1 MYRLSSKI
9 RSKKDPPAIRP
20 ISGCGKYVGKCILCH
35 MCFARNTL
43 LATFGAA
50 IVACAAANSETVF
63 PVEGWEDN
71 PNPFA
76 SERAIPGGRIVVSAG
91 AVPKSL
97 NVLLDNNTFS
107 SQVFGLMYESLL
119 GMDGETAEYAP
130 GLANK
135 WTVSDDGR
143 VFIFSIDPEARWSD
157 GRPVTAE
164 DVKWTFDAIMNPKH
178 MTGPH
183 KVALATFVETPP
195 EVLSEREIRFTASE
209 VHWRNLG
216 AAGGFPVMPKHAF
229 DGADFNKINFEF
241 PVVSG
246 PYKVGE
252 MRENLHLD
260 MARRRDWWAGSKAS
274 NKNIYNFDT
283 IRFVFFSDS
292 DNAWESF
299 RKGRFDLLPVYTA
312 RIWAQETTGERFDK
326 NWIVKREI
334 RNRNPVGFQ
343 GFAMNT
349 RRAPYNDV
357 RVRKALAHLLDRE
370 TMNETMM
377 HGSYFLHRSYFEDI
391 YDAAH
396 PCTNIFYEYNPG
408 KAAELLR
415 KAGWLADPESGAL
428 TKDGRPLVLNFVSN
442 SGTSDKF
449 LARYKADLAEQ
460 GIGLE
465 IERKDWAA
473 WARDMDE
480 YNFDITWAAWSAGLR
495 KDPEGMWSSKYA
507 NSDGGN
513 NITGFSDP
521 RVDALIE
528 KQRTEFS
535 LVERNEICRE
545 IDAILTDAV
554 PYILL
559 WNMDATRLLWWN
571 KFGVPENVL
580 SKYGSHEDAMVYW
593 WYDPDSADALSDAM
607 EKGLTL
613 P

>member
-1 MYRLSSKI
+1 
-9 RSKKDPPAIRP
+9 
-20 ISGCGKYVGKCILCH
+20 
-35 MCFARNTL
+35 MCFARNTIMS
-43 LATFGAA
+43 G
-50 IVACAAANSETVF
+50 ACAAFALFAVAHAETVF
-63 PVEGWEDN
+63 PEEGWKDK

-76 SERAIPGGRIVVSAG
+76 SERAIPGGRLTISAG

-107 SQVFGLMYESLL
+107 SQVFMLMYETLL

-143 VFIFSIDPEARWSD
+143 EFTFSIDPKARWSD

-164 DVKWTFDAIMNPKH
+164 DVKWTFEAIMNPKH

-183 KVALATFVETPP
+183 KVALAPFVETPP
-195 EVLSEREIRFTASE
+195 EVLGEREIRFTASE

-229 DGADFNKINFEF
+229 EKADFNRINFQF

-246 PYKVGE
+246 PYTVGE

-260 MARRRDWWAGSKAS
+260 MARRRDWWAADKAS
-274 NKNIYNFDT
+274 NKNIYNFDV

-312 RIWAQETTGERFDK
+312 RIWAQELTGERFDK

-334 RNRNPVGFQ
+334 HNSNPVGFQ

-349 RRAPYNDV
+349 RRAPYDDI
-357 RVRKALAHLLDRE
+357 RVRKALAHLLDRK
-370 TMNETMM
+370 TMNDTMM
-377 HGSYFLHRSYFEDI
+377 HGAYFLHRSYYEDL
-391 YDAAH
+391 YDAEH
-396 PCTNIFYEYNPG
+396 PCTNTFYEYNPG

-415 KAGWLADPESGAL
+415 EAGWEADPASGAL
-428 TKDGRPLVLNFVSN
+428 MKNGRPLVLNFLSN
-442 SGTSDKF
+442 SGTPDKF
-449 LARYKADLAEQ
+449 LARYKADLAEL

-465 IERKDWAA
+465 VERKDYAA

-480 YNFDITWAAWSAGLR
+480 YNFNITWVSWSAGLR
-495 KDPEGMWSSKYA
+495 KDPEHMWSSAYA
-507 NSDGGN
+507 NSQAGN
-513 NITGFSDP
+513 NVTGFSDP
-521 RVDALIE
+521 RIDALIE
-528 KQRTEFS
+528 TQKTEFS
-535 LVERNEICRE
+535 LAERNGICRE

-559 WNMDATRLLWWN
+559 WNTDSTRLLWWN
-571 KFGVPENVL
+571 KFGVPEKVL

-593 WYDPDSADALSDAM
+593 WHDPDSADALSDAM
-607 EKGLTL
+607 ERGLTL